1 MKKILSILT
10 LMALAGAASAA
21 DLSID
26 RREGG
31 FGTPGLDGQEKAQ
44 QWDGSLAIYHAL
56 TYLPGSPT
64 AATIYPRVVDV
75 ECSKNAQGNFS
86 CGGFNWRQELGR
98 AEYLFVRPVLA
109 KEQPVKEV
117 VVVKEVVK
125 VVEVEKPCCHHEKPK
140 KIKE

>member
-1 MKKILSILT
+1 MKKILSIL
-10 LMALAGAASAA
+10 ALLTVAGAASAA
-21 DLSID
+21 DLSIE

-31 FGTPGLDGQEKAQ
+31 FGTPGLNGLENAQ
-44 QWDGSLAIYHAL
+44 LWDGSTSIYHAL

-75 ECSKNAQGNFS
+75 ECSKDAKGNFS

-98 AEYLFVRPVLA
+98 AEYLFVRPVVA

-125 VVEVEKPCCHHEKPK
+125 VIETPCCHK
-140 KIKE
+140 KIGE

>member
-1 MKKILSILT
+1 MKKIISILA
-10 LMALAGAASAA
+10 LMALCGSAFA
-21 DLSID
+21 NDLSIE

-31 FGTPGLDGQEKAQ
+31 FGTPGLEGQERAEK
-44 QWDGSLAIYHAL
+44 WDGSNAIYHAL
-56 TYLPGSPT
+56 TYLPGHPT

-75 ECSKNAQGNFS
+75 ECTRSNAGNFS

-109 KEQPVKEV
+109 KGPI
-117 VVVKEVVK
+117 
-125 VVEVEKPCCHHEKPK
+125 VVEKLVIKETVKIEVERPRPPPK